1 MPQQIKTTHT
11 FFTRWLLFHVRAVQF
26 AFSEL
31 TRAPISN
38 FITLCVIGIAIA
50 LPLGFFVLL
59 QNLQTVDNTWNI
71 STPTISLYLK
81 SDITS
86 AQANNLIQS
95 LQNNSKIAKVDYVSP
110 DQGLVLFEKN
120 TPFNNIG
127 NLFQHNPIPGVVTI
141 FPVARD
147 QNPTAI
153 NSLFQTLKALPLVD
167 VAQLDVNWVTRLFD
181 IVSIGK
187 KITNAISLL
196 FGFGVILIIGHT
208 LRASLSDHINE
219 IQVMRLV
226 GATNNYIR
234 RPLLYRGILYGLL
247 GSIIALL
254 LIVIFFSQLQSPI
267 SQLAQTYQTPFH
279 LQNISFL
286 LCVKVLCTSMLAG
299 LIGAWLI
306 TTQFL
311 NQPELTD

>member
-1 MPQQIKTTHT
+1 MSRQIKMTHSI
-11 FFTRWLLFHVRAVQF
+11 FIRWLLSHVRAVKF

-31 TRAPISN
+31 LRAPISN

-50 LPLGFFVLL
+50 LPVGFFVLL
-59 QNLQTVDNTWNI
+59 QNLQTVDTTWNI

-95 LQNNSKIAKVDYVSP
+95 LQNNSDIAKINYVSP
-110 DQGLVLFEKN
+110 DQGLALFEKN

-127 NLFQHNPIPGVVTI
+127 DLFQHNPIPGVVTV
-141 FPVARD
+141 FPTTRN
-147 QNPTAI
+147 QNPQAI
-153 NSLFQTLKALPLVD
+153 NTLFQTLKALPLVD

-208 LRASLSDHINE
+208 LRSSLSDHINE
-219 IQVMRLV
+219 IQVMRLI
-226 GATNNYIR
+226 GATNAYIR

-254 LIVIFFSQLQSPI
+254 LILIFFSQLQSPI
-267 SQLAQTYQTPFH
+267 AQLAQTYQTPFH
-279 LQNISFL
+279 LQKISFL
-286 LCVKVLCTSMLAG
+286 LSFKVLCASMLAG
-299 LIGAWLI
+299 LIGAWII